1 MSKHQFMQNIIRT
14 TLTVMLFMATISVT
28 FAQANQEKAPFLIV
42 EKYDDLAYIFE
53 QNNDTTYVI
62 NFWATWCGPCV
73 KELPYFE
80 TLHDNYKDQKV
91 KVILVSLD
99 FKRQIERKLIP
110 FVKKHQLQSEVIAL
124 TDGDYNS
131 WIDKVDT
138 DWGGAIPITV
148 VYRGDKRKF
157 HGEEFSDY
165 EDLEKL
171 VKQFL

>member
-1 MSKHQFMQNIIRT
+1 MSKHQFMQDIARNTIIAI
-14 TLTVMLFMATISVT
+14 LFIVSTSVV
-28 FAQANQEKAPFLIV
+28 FAQASQEKAPFLIV

-80 TLHDNYKDQKV
+80 TLHKQYKDQKV
-91 KVILVSLD
+91 KVLLVSLD

-110 FVKKHQLQSEVIAL
+110 FVKKRQLQAEVIAL

-148 VYRGDKRKF
+148 VYKGNKRKF
-157 HGEEFSDY
+157 HGEEFSNY
-165 EDLEKL
+165 EDLENL

>member
-1 MSKHQFMQNIIRT
+1 M
-14 TLTVMLFMATISVT
+14 
-28 FAQANQEKAPFLIV
+28 
-42 EKYDDLAYIFE
+42 
-53 QNNDTTYVI
+53 
-62 NFWATWCGPCV
+62 

-80 TLHDNYKDQKV
+80 TLHKQYKDQKV
-91 KVILVSLD
+91 KVLLVSLD

-110 FVKKHQLQSEVIAL
+110 FVKKRQLQAEVIAL

-148 VYRGDKRKF
+148 VYKGNKRKF
-157 HGEEFSDY
+157 HGEEFSKY
-165 EDLEKL
+165 EDLENL